1 MVYTNACGY
10 DTMQRKLA
18 TTLIALLMISVLP
31 AHATADSTEDIP
43 TNAAATGVHDSLVA
57 ALAHAGLV
65 DTLAGTGPFT
75 VFAPTD
81 QAFADAGI
89 DLASFDTDAEN
100 QTLVDILTYHVVSG
114 SVMSTDLADA
124 ATTDALNGDKLSFTV
139 GATEVKVNDAVVT
152 SADVEA
158 SNGVIHVID
167 KVLMPPVDVY
177 VSDGTMANPY
187 FNFYSDAAG
196 TTTVDELDISK
207 NYKFQR
213 LSNPSAHPFYVGD
226 SGYNTASSANLI
238 IAGDGSSSS
247 GISDAES
254 FTLFFRDGFSVDDT
268 LSYFC
273 TVHSNMLS
281 DFTITAPVELVDIPT
296 VAASTGIHTAL
307 VAALAQADL
316 VTTLQGD
323 GPFTVFAPTDDAFTA
338 AGIDLSTFDTDE
350 ENATLADILTYHVVA
365 GAVMSTDLTDGM
377 TATAVNTDSLTF
389 AVSTDGVM
397 VNDANVVSADV
408 AASNGVIHVIDK
420 VLMPPADL
428 VDIPTVA
435 AGTGIHDS
443 LVTALTAASL
453 VTTLQ
458 GDGPFTVFAPTD
470 DAFAAAGIDLTSSF
484 NNEEITQLTDILT
497 YHVVAGQV
505 LAGDLTDGMTAP
517 TVYPGNLTFTVNS
530 DGIMVNDAN
539 VISANVP
546 ASNGVIHVIDKV
558 LMPPTNLVD
567 IPTVATE
574 TGIHTALVAALAQAN
589 LVTTL
594 QGDGPFTVFA
604 PTDDAFTAAGIDL
617 DAFVTDEEIGV
628 LTDILLYHVVS
639 SMVMSSDLSDG
650 MSTAAFNSD
659 SLTFTVSADGVMV
672 NDANVVSADVLA
684 SNGVVHVI
692 DKVLMPPEDVIVTPE
707 DDCDLVVGITSDGYG
722 FSPMSATINVGDT
735 VCWQWTDESM
745 EHNVKEVDGF
755 KSTTYVSNGVYSGT
769 PAATVN
775 FEHTFTEDTTFYYA
789 CEPHIGMEMFGKI
802 TVGEGSPEPAT
813 PAKEDKE
820 DNNTPGFLG
829 LTAIIATLGAVLFA
843 RMRQDDEL

>member
-1 MVYTNACGY
+1 
-10 DTMQRKLA
+10 MQRKLA

-89 DLASFDTDAEN
+89 DLTSFDTDAEN

-167 KVLMPPVDVY
+167 KVLMPPTDVY
-177 VSDGTMANPY
+177 VSDGSMSSPY
-187 FNFYSDAAG
+187 FEFYSDDAG
-196 TTTVDELDISK
+196 TTPITEIDISK

-213 LSNPSAHPFYVGD
+213 LNNPSAHPFYVGD
-226 SGYNTASSANLI
+226 SGYNTDSSDSLI
-238 IAGDGSSSS
+238 IAGDGTSTT
-247 GISDAES
+247 GISDDES
-254 FTLFFRDGFSVDDT
+254 FTLFFRDGFTVEDT

-273 TVHSNMLS
+273 TVHSSMVS
-281 DFTITAPVELVDIPT
+281 DFTLTAPVELVDIPT
-296 VAASTGIHTAL
+296 VATNTGIHTALVAALAQADLVTTLQGDGPFTVFAPTDDAFTAAGIDLSTYDTDDENATLVDILTYHVVSGAVMSSDLTDGMTATAVNTDSLTFTVGSDGVMVNDANVVSADVAASNGVIHVIDKVLMPPADLVDIPTVATSTGIHTAL

-350 ENATLADILTYHVVA
+350 ENATLVDILTYHVVS
-365 GAVMSTDLTDGM
+365 GAVMSSDLTDGM

-389 AVSTDGVM
+389 TVSSDGVM

-408 AASNGVIHVIDK
+408 AASNGV
-420 VLMPPADL
+420 
-428 VDIPTVA
+428 
-435 AGTGIHDS
+435 
-443 LVTALTAASL
+443 
-453 VTTLQ
+453 
-458 GDGPFTVFAPTD
+458 
-470 DAFAAAGIDLTSSF
+470 
-484 NNEEITQLTDILT
+484 
-497 YHVVAGQV
+497 
-505 LAGDLTDGMTAP
+505 
-517 TVYPGNLTFTVNS
+517 
-530 DGIMVNDAN
+530 
-539 VISANVP
+539 
-546 ASNGVIHVIDKV
+546 
-558 LMPPTNLVD
+558 
-567 IPTVATE
+567 
-574 TGIHTALVAALAQAN
+574 
-589 LVTTL
+589 
-594 QGDGPFTVFA
+594 
-604 PTDDAFTAAGIDL
+604 
-617 DAFVTDEEIGV
+617 
-628 LTDILLYHVVS
+628 
-639 SMVMSSDLSDG
+639 
-650 MSTAAFNSD
+650 
-659 SLTFTVSADGVMV
+659 
-672 NDANVVSADVLA
+672 
-684 SNGVVHVI
+684 VHVI
-692 DKVLMPPEDVIVTPE
+692 DKVLMPPEDVVVTPE

-813 PAKEDKE
+813 PEKEDKE